1 MSRLDHRTCRKEAN
15 SLRRYPLFHEYSINI
30 NTPQY
35 PIFITTKSSSHYQI
49 PNYSAPPDPHT
60 RHLSHPPIPDIYLR
74 TEYSNPNN
82 SPAHH
87 YHQPINNKYFPTPTN
102 HPLPIPEKFVPF
114 HARGDDP
121 EQALTRQGLLGLG
134 FGLFVRTYIDSGPPV
149 SEEVYCI

>member
-30 NTPQY
+30 NTQY